1 MTVTVCN
8 STANGI
14 YVRMGRKNVSAF
26 IKKNLKRFDV
36 IIGMYHDQVLTPIKT
51 LFEQEAINITLGI
64 PFIRISP
71 NHGVGSDI
79 VGKNQADPT
88 SLIECLQFFK
98 NLK

>member
-1 MTVTVCN
+1 
-8 STANGI
+8 
-14 YVRMGRKNVSAF
+14 
-26 IKKNLKRFDV
+26 
-36 IIGMYHDQVLTPIKT
+36 MYHDQVLTPIKT
-51 LFEQEAINITLGI
+51 LFEQEAIYITLGI

-71 NHGVGSDI
+71 DHGVGSDI